1 MGWGA
6 SAFTDISPRSA
17 RIAYRDTTRDLP
29 GMIELIEMSEKLE
42 AIYTRMY
49 AASVGWDG
57 TNPVRKA

>member
-1 MGWGA
+1 
-6 SAFTDISPRSA
+6 
-17 RIAYRDTTRDLP
+17 
-29 GMIELIEMSEKLE
+29 MIELIEMSERLE